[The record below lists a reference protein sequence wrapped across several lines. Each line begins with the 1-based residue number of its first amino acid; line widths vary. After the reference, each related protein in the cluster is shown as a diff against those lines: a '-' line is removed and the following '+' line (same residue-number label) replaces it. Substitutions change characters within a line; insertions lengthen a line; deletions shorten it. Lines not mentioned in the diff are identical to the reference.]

1 MTQFKKSAKLSGI
14 ERKYCSCLVKVRS
27 GSIKPYGIC
36 TRSVYGSRKIKRTKT
51 VKCSKGYK
59 LPSLKKS
66 QLVDLAKEKKLR
78 VNNKMKK
85 SQVISMLKEKLY
97 KD

>member
-36 TRSVYGSRKIKRTKT
+36 TRSVYGSRK
-51 VKCSKGYK
+51 
-59 LPSLKKS
+59 
-66 QLVDLAKEKKLR
+66 
-78 VNNKMKK
+78 
-85 SQVISMLKEKLY
+85 LKEQKL
-97 KD
+97 